1 MQNQP
6 VMRIAAEGLRDDL
19 LQLGFDDLDR
29 LAGREAGPVAH
40 AEDVGV
46 DGEGLLAERGVEHDI
61 GGLAA
66 HAGQFL
72 KLFSG
77 AWDFTVVAVD

>member
-1 MQNQP
+1 MG
-6 VMRIAAEGLRDDL
+6 VAAERLRDDL
-19 LQLGFDDLDR
+19 FEFELDLER
-29 LAGREAGPVAH
+29 GLAGGEAGAVAD

-46 DGEGLLAERGVEHDI
+46 DRERLLAERGVEHDI

>member
-1 MQNQP
+1 
-6 VMRIAAEGLRDDL
+6 MRIAAEGLRDDL

-46 DGEGLLAERGVEHDI
+46 DGEGLLAERGVEDHVCRLSSDP
-61 GGLAA
+61 G
-66 HAGQFL
+66 
-72 KLFSG
+72 
-77 AWDFTVVAVD
+77 